1 MLSLLVE
8 LLFIALF
15 LGGVFALLFF
25 LEWLERPHRWMRSPH
40 VRAAQI
46 RARPSQYATTRG
58 TTRTPR

>member
-1 MLSLLVE
+1 MLSLVVE

-25 LEWLERPHRWMRSPH
+25 MAWLERPHRWMQSPQ

-46 RARPSQYATTRG
+46 RARPAQYAGTRSSTRTTR
-58 TTRTPR
+58 